1 MILPGKIIKSL
12 EKLSNNIEEEY
23 RKMPLFKKVLTFIG
37 AFFFF
42 GGAFALIIL
51 LFLGEKHEITLY
63 IPHLRDISY
72 GVWGLGTLIF
82 AYCLKKTIYRLFLI
96 CGFLAILSSFIGG
109 PQELRLDTYPKI
121 FKMILSTFV
130 FFGVIVF
137 GVLALRYYLGNKKGL
152 ERPLSEGTAWGI
164 KLGSGLKYLF
174 EMLNLSVVF
183 INIIGPGALF
193 HTYFKDSMSKIWLI
207 LIMFFLL
214 LIVFVAWYYVNTR
227 YIFQGLLLPPNKM
240 KKFLLIVHV
249 LFYSVLALAVFI
261 PVLPTAAESLPGLTA
276 LIVVIAGM
284 FMFFMLS
291 FLGTYYGSQFAKKQ
305 LTAVWEK
312 REKKGRNQ
320 NNVPGK

>member
-63 IPHLRDISY
+63 IPHLRVIAP

-82 AYCLKKTIYRLFLI
+82 AYCFKNTTQRLFLI
-96 CGFLAILSSFIGG
+96 CGFLAILSAFIGG
-109 PQELRLDTYPKI
+109 PPELKLDSYPKI
-121 FKMILSTFV
+121 FKYILSGFV
-130 FFGVIVF
+130 FFGVVVF
-137 GVLALRYYLGNKKGL
+137 GVIALRYYLENKKAL
-152 ERPLSEGTAWGI
+152 ERPLSGGTGWGI
-164 KLGSGLKYLF
+164 KISPGFKYLF

-183 INIIGPGALF
+183 INVIGPGALF
-193 HTYFKDSMSKIWLI
+193 HTYFKDSMSKVWPVF
-207 LIMFFLL
+207 IMFFLMI
-214 LIVFVAWYYVNTR
+214 IVFVVWYYVNTR
-227 YIFQGLLLPPNKM
+227 YIFQGLLLPPGKM

-249 LFYSVLALAVFI
+249 LFYSVLFLAALI
-261 PVLPTAAESLPGLTA
+261 PALHTVAGSSRGLIA

-284 FMFFMLS
+284 FILFILS
-291 FLGTYYGSQFAKKQ
+291 FLGTYYGSRIAKKQ

-312 REKKGRNQ
+312 RVDKGE
-320 NNVPGK
+320 